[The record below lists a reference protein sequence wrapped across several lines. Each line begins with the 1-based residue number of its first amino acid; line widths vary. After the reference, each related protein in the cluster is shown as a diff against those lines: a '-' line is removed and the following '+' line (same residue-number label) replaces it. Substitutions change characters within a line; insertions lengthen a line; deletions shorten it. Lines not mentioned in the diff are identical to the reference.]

1 MDISQKIVSLV
12 SLTVLLFSLA
22 PCSILNSAAAYSPS
36 QEAAFEY
43 MVNAIKKTEENKIS
57 IEDFSQKLE
66 AFIAQGNDIDS
77 RYQGNKG
84 TKEITLLHNA
94 AYYGAHKVIQLL
106 FKKNAQIDLKSSN
119 GITPLYCAAS
129 GGHTEI
135 VEMFLARDTEVN
147 SLSRDEWSSLHGAAF
162 GGHTE
167 TVKTLLHH
175 NAHINQISKSGCSS
189 LHLAA
194 EQGKTKV
201 IEILLDNGALI
212 DHQAGMLIWTSLHR
226 ATVGNHKDS
235 VEILLDKGAQ
245 VNLQDRDGCSPLYIT
260 ADSGN
265 SEIAKILLMHKAQ
278 IDLVH
283 KSGYSPLWIAVEKNH
298 GEIVQLL
305 LNNGAQANLKVRGCT
320 LLHRALLLGNLPI
333 MKQLLKEGADLNI
346 HDNSGKT
353 PLECAALHN
362 NKEAIAAIKTEL
374 ILRKKERSVQERQKE
389 LTTDL
394 LALCELE
401 EKGIAAE
408 AARFA
413 QSSRDKRLEEIE
425 ALELQKQKQNKSS
438 KSSCSMQ

>member
-1 MDISQKIVSLV
+1 MNISQKIVSLLSV
-12 SLTVLLFSLA
+12 TVLLCSLA
-22 PCSILNSAAAYSPS
+22 PYSILNSAAADSS
-36 QEAAFEY
+36 RQEEAFEY
-43 MVNAIKKTEENKIS
+43 MVNAIKETKENKIS

-66 AFIAQGNDIDS
+66 NFITQGNDIDS

-94 AYYGAHKVIQLL
+94 AYYGVHKVIQLL
-106 FKKNAQIDLKSSN
+106 FNKNAQIDLKSSN

-147 SLSRDEWSSLHGAAF
+147 SLSNDEWSSLHSASF

-175 NAHINQISKSGCSS
+175 NAYIHQISKSGCSS
-189 LHLAA
+189 LYLAA

-212 DHQAGMLIWTSLHR
+212 DQQAGMLTWTSLHR
-226 ATVGNHKDS
+226 ATVENHKDS

-245 VNLQDRDGCSPLYIT
+245 VNLQDRDGCSPLYI
-260 ADSGN
+260 AVAYGHI
-265 SEIAKILLMHKAQ
+265 EIAKILLTHKAQ

-283 KSGYSPLWIAVEKNH
+283 KSGYSPLWIAVENNH

-305 LNNGAQANLKVRGCT
+305 LDNGAQANLKVRGRS
-320 LLHRALLLGNLPI
+320 LLHRALFLGKLPI

-346 HDNSGKT
+346 PNNSGKT
-353 PLECAALHN
+353 PLECAGLHN

-374 ILRKKERSVQERQKE
+374 ALRKKELSVKERQKE

-413 QSSRDKRLEEIE
+413 QSPRDKRLEEIE
-425 ALELQKQKQNKSS
+425 QQKKSS
-438 KSSCSMQ
+438 EFICALQ